1 MSTQKLTVIDPVAG
15 FTERDPNSKAILNT
29 DISSLIKN
37 KIQKRR
43 FSEINKNEKEL
54 IHVKEEIDEIFELN
68 NITKEK
74 TEKVKKVVTTL
85 LKIFYENYL
94 GDEYISGVDIFT
106 LLSRRYFSTE

>member
-54 IHVKEEIDEIFELN
+54 IHVKEEIDDIKTDLSEIKKLLLQ
-68 NITKEK
+68 ITQ
-74 TEKVKKVVTTL
+74 KV
-85 LKIFYENYL
+85 E
-94 GDEYISGVDIFT
+94 
-106 LLSRRYFSTE
+106 